1 MLRVIIK
8 QNMQSFKDK
17 FNSTLLALLF
27 CCKQTNKQTNEYL
40 KDPWSKTWFK
50 KKKKEMVGNIHVGQY

>member
-17 FNSTLLALLF
+17 FNSTLLALF
-27 CCKQTNKQTNEYL
+27 FVAKQTNKQMNIL
-40 KDPWSKTWFK
+40 KICGVRHGFK
-50 KKKKEMVGNIHVGQY
+50 KKR

>member
-17 FNSTLLALLF
+17 FNSTLLALFF
-27 CCKQTNKQTNEYL
+27 CCKKTNKQTNEYL
-40 KDPWSKTWFK
+40 KDSWSKTWF
-50 KKKKEMVGNIHVGQY
+50 